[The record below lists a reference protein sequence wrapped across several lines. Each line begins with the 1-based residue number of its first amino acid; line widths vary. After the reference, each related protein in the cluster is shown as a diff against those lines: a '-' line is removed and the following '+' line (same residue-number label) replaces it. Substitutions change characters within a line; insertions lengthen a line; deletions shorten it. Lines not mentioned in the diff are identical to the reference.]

1 MTVDVL
7 NPEAVLAALTPD
19 IVDRLRTAV
28 EIGKWPNGDR
38 LTTEQRSTS
47 MQAVIIWEM
56 KNLPDNQRTG
66 YIDKGKK
73 EGEACDTNHVHGS
86 VDEEKPLRL
95 V

>member
-1 MTVDVL
+1 MSNDAL
-7 NPEAVLAALTPD
+7 NPEAILAALTPE

-38 LTTEQRSTS
+38 LTPDQRATS
-47 MQAVIIWEM
+47 MQAVLIWEM
-56 KNLPDNQRTG
+56 KNLPENQRTG

-73 EGEACDTNHVHGS
+73 EGEACDTDHVHS
-86 VDEEKPLRL
+86 SPDEEKPLRL